1 MFKTTLTVATLALL
15 LAGPAFA
22 DDDRR
27 GRGDDRGDR
36 YDHRDDDRDHRYDR
50 RDRDRDHRYDRR
62 DHDRDHRYDRRH
74 DRRYD
79 RRDGWRDDRYWTD
92 NVRSYYRGRYY
103 DRDRRDYRHWRH
115 VPPARYG
122 LSFGYRSGYELA
134 WDDWRR
140 HGRHDRGWRRHS
152 FRGDY
157 AFRAGYEAGWRD
169 AARYFSRGYR
179 PRYWERDPYGSWY
192 FGFEITG

>member
-1 MFKTTLTVATLALL
+1 MFKTTLTAATLALL

-22 DDDRR
+22 DDDHR
-27 GRGDDRGDR
+27 GRGADRGDR
-36 YDHRDDDRDHRYDR
+36 YDHRDHDRDHRYER
-50 RDRDRDHRYDRR
+50 RDGDRDR
-62 DHDRDHRYDRRH
+62 HRYDRRH

-79 RRDGWRDDRYWTD
+79 RRDDRYWTD
-92 NVRSYYRGRYY
+92 NVRSYYRGRHH
-103 DRDRRDYRHWRH
+103 DRDWRHDRHWRQDRYWRH

-140 HGRHDRGWRRHS
+140 YGRHDRGWRRHS

-157 AFRAGYEAGWRD
+157 AFRAGYEAGWHD

-179 PRYWERDPYGSWY
+179 PRYWERDSYGSWY
-192 FGFEITG
+192 FGFEISG